1 MHRRCAS
8 YILMLDEQSSQA
20 QNVLHTFVCLTRLR
34 RARHKVLHKNAFSD
48 EALFRF
54 TPQYEA
60 SSFHSD
66 MKHSAHA
73 PYDLSSIALRAT
85 DDEKMK
91 NESWVCKYSLPML
104 HYSVERKNLIEK
116 TSNKLVDLSIAFA
129 VEILN
134 LVKYLKEQRETIICN
149 QIGRAGTSIGANIH
163 EAQYAHGKAD
173 FVSKLQIALKEANE
187 TSYWLLLLSKTNII
201 SSAEYDRLE
210 TLCREIRITLIASI
224 NTTKQNLK

>member
-1 MHRRCAS
+1 M
-8 YILMLDEQSSQA
+8 
-20 QNVLHTFVCLTRLR
+20 CLTRQR

-54 TPQYEA
+54 PPQYEA

-66 MKHSAHA
+66 MKHSAYA
-73 PYDLSSIALRAT
+73 PY
-85 DDEKMK
+85 DEKMK
-91 NESWVCKYSLPML
+91 NESCVCKYSLPML
-104 HYSVERKNLIEK
+104 YYSAERKNLIEK
-116 TSNKLVDLSIAFA
+116 SSNKLVDLSIAFA

-210 TLCREIRITLIASI
+210 TLCCEIRITLIASI

>member
-1 MHRRCAS
+1 
-8 YILMLDEQSSQA
+8 
-20 QNVLHTFVCLTRLR
+20 
-34 RARHKVLHKNAFSD
+34 
-48 EALFRF
+48 
-54 TPQYEA
+54 
-60 SSFHSD
+60 
-66 MKHSAHA
+66 
-73 PYDLSSIALRAT
+73 
-85 DDEKMK
+85 MK
-91 NESWVCKYSLPML
+91 NESYVCKYSLSML
-104 HYSVERKNLIEK
+104 HDSVERKNLMEK

-187 TSYWLLLLSKTNII
+187 TSYWLLLLEKTNIL
-201 SSAEYDRLE
+201 SLAEYDRLE

-224 NTTKQNLK
+224 NTSKQNLK

>member
-1 MHRRCAS
+1 M
-8 YILMLDEQSSQA
+8 
-20 QNVLHTFVCLTRLR
+20 
-34 RARHKVLHKNAFSD
+34 LHKNAFSD

-91 NESWVCKYSLPML
+91 NESYVCKYSLSML
-104 HYSVERKNLIEK
+104 HYSAERKNLLEK
-116 TSNKLVDLSIAFA
+116 PSNKLVDLSIAFA

-210 TLCREIRITLIASI
+210 NLCREIRITLIASI